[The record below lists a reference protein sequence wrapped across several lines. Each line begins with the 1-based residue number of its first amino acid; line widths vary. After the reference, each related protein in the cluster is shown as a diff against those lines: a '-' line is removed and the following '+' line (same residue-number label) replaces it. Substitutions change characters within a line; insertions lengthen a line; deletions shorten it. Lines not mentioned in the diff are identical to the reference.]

1 MGTFAGRQHLV
12 VRLTVEDAQNGKEE
26 VNDVEVQ
33 ADGSGDLFLDVVMTK
48 DKLGVDQD
56 VATENESGKAT
67 IDEFAGGTIREEHG
81 HEAEDDKTPKGT
93 EEIRHP

>member
-12 VRLTVEDAQNGKEE
+12 VRLAVEDAQNGKEE

-33 ADGSGDLFLDVVMTK
+33 ADSSGDLFFDVVMAK
-48 DKLGVDQD
+48 DKLGVDQN
-56 VATENESGKAT
+56 VPTENESGKAT
-67 IDEFAGGTIREEHG
+67 IDEFAGGAVREEHS
-81 HEAEDDKTPKGT
+81 HKAEDDKTPKST